1 MRIMRRI
8 FNLKALIG
16 GLVLVILGGIAIYTG
31 YHQTDAEN
39 GLIANIGYSI
49 LASGLVALVQSLLVD
64 VKEISYAEEWGL
76 AKIYETRMEKG
87 KDSDEKLGKVK
98 QLDVIAFG
106 LKTFRQSHTEKIKEA
121 LRNGARIRIL
131 IMDPDS
137 PFVSQ
142 CEIEEDEPKGQIQS
156 SLLSLVAW
164 ADERNS
170 FGWDGKITV
179 KGYGCMT
186 LDFYWRAD
194 NEIYF
199 GPYWVNRSSQ
209 QTITFRWDKS
219 WRGRKG
225 FDVYAK
231 YFEDL
236 WNSRAMV
243 RLTKEV

>member
-1 MRIMRRI
+1 MIV
-8 FNLKALIG
+8 AG
-16 GLVLVILGGIAIYTG
+16 GVLVYIDLR
-31 YHQTDAEN
+31 HLSDPDN
-39 GLIANIGYSI
+39 VFANIGYSL
-49 LASGLVALVQSLLVD
+49 LASGVVILAQALLVD
-64 VKEISYAEEWGL
+64 AREVNYAEEWGL

-87 KDSDEKLGKVK
+87 RDSDPKLGKVK

-106 LKTFRQSHTEKIKEA
+106 LKTFRQNHTEKIKEA
-121 LRNGARIRIL
+121 LRNGATIRIL
-131 IMDPDS
+131 TMDPES
-137 PFVSQ
+137 EFVRQ
-142 CEIEEDEPKGQIQS
+142 REIEEDEPEGQIKS
-156 SLLSLVAW
+156 SIKSLVAW
-164 ADERNS
+164 ADELNS
-170 FGWDGKITV
+170 FGWDGKIIV

-199 GPYWVNRSSQ
+199 GPYWINRSSQ

-225 FDVYAK
+225 FDAYAK